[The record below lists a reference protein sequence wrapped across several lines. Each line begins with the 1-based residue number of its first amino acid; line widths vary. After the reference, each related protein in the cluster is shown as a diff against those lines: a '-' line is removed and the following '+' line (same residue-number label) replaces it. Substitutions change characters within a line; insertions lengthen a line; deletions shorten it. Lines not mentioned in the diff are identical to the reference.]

1 MSRVLNLMA
10 FVIFATTLFMRS
22 VDPVIPQIASGL
34 NVTPTT
40 AALLSTGF
48 TLPYALVQPVLGA
61 LADMFSKTR
70 LIAVCMLV
78 VGIAT
83 IACGLATNFEMLM
96 ILRVIAGI
104 AAGGVFPIALAVAGD
119 RVPVQQRQV
128 AIGRLLFAAMS
139 GNLLGASGA
148 GVIGDVVGWRG
159 VFFVTGVIDLVALA
173 VALPGFRSMNESP
186 GRFDLS
192 TFVPNYRAVF
202 SNPLAKYCF
211 GAVFIEAL
219 FLFGVFPY
227 MAVLLRDVGETR
239 ASIAGVVIA
248 GFGIGG
254 VIYTFMVAWLVAHIS
269 ERRLMATGGM
279 VMGACLLVIAL
290 RMPWPVE
297 FVNFMLMGFGFYLL
311 HGCIQVLCHGIGAV
325 GARVGYRG
333 ALDVFLSWPGGR
345 PRRLRRRPQLVSESR
360 PCSWSERR
368 HWPQPDGPARCV
380 FGGAPRKASRV
391 PDRGRRPGRAPTRP
405 SGAFRPARTRRS
417 AFRHADTSSR
427 RCATI
432 SA

>member
-1 MSRVLNLMA
+1 MGRVLNLMA

-34 NVTPTT
+34 NVTATT

-61 LADMFSKTR
+61 LADMFSKAR
-70 LIAVCMLV
+70 LIAVCMLI

-96 ILRVIAGI
+96 VLRVIAGI

-128 AIGRLLFAAMS
+128 AIGRLLFAAMA

-159 VFFVTGVIDLVALA
+159 VFFVTGAIDLIALA
-173 VALPGFRSMNESP
+173 VAIPGFRSMNESP

-192 TFVPNYRAVF
+192 TFIPNYRAVF

-227 MAVLLRDVGETR
+227 MAVLLREAGETR

-254 VIYTFMVAWLVAHIS
+254 VIYTMMVAWLVAHIR
-269 ERRLMATGGM
+269 ERKLMAAGGM

-297 FVNFMLMGFGFYLL
+297 FMNFIVMGFGFYLL
-311 HGCIQVLCHGIGAV
+311 HGCVQVYVTELAPSARGSATAAHSMFFFLGQAAGPVVYGAGLVSIGITPVLVIGAI
-325 GARVGYRG
+325 
-333 ALDVFLSWPGGR
+333 ALTATGWTCALC
-345 PRRLRRRPQLVSESR
+345 LRRS
-360 PCSWSERR
+360 
-368 HWPQPDGPARCV
+368 GP
-380 FGGAPRKASRV
+380 KN
-391 PDRGRRPGRAPTRP
+391 
-405 SGAFRPARTRRS
+405 
-417 AFRHADTSSR
+417 
-427 RCATI
+427 
-432 SA
+432 

>member
-1 MSRVLNLMA
+1 MGGVLNLMA

-34 NVTPTT
+34 NVTPAT

-83 IACGLATNFEMLM
+83 IACGLAISFEMLM
-96 ILRVIAGI
+96 TLRIIAGI

-128 AIGRLLFAAMS
+128 AIGRLLFAAMM

-159 VFFVTGVIDLVALA
+159 VFFVTGAIDLVALA
-173 VALPGFRSMNESP
+173 VAMPGFRSMNESP

-192 TFVPNYRAVF
+192 TFMPNYRAVF

-227 MAVLLRDVGETR
+227 MAVLLQDTGAAR

-254 VIYTFMVAWLVAHIS
+254 VIYTVMVAWLVAHIS

-290 RMPWPVE
+290 RMPWPIE
-297 FVNFMLMGFGFYLL
+297 FMNFMLMGFGFYLL
-311 HGCIQVLCHGIGAV
+311 HGCIQVYVTELAPSARGSATAAHSMFFFLGQAAGPVVYGAGLVTVGITLVLVV
-325 GARVGYRG
+325 GAA
-333 ALDVFLSWPGGR
+333 ALAATGWTCAIYL
-345 PRRLRRRPQLVSESR
+345 
-360 PCSWSERR
+360 
-368 HWPQPDGPARCV
+368 
-380 FGGAPRKASRV
+380 
-391 PDRGRRPGRAPTRP
+391 
-405 SGAFRPARTRRS
+405 RRS
-417 AFRHADTSSR
+417 APKG
-427 RCATI
+427 
-432 SA
+432 

>member
-1 MSRVLNLMA
+1 LSNSTGWQSAETREIKIFMGRVLNLMA

-78 VGIAT
+78 VGITT
-83 IACGLATNFEMLM
+83 IACGFATNFEMLM
-96 ILRVIAGI
+96 TLRVIAGI

-128 AIGRLLFAAMS
+128 AIGRLLFAAMT

-159 VFFVTGVIDLVALA
+159 VFFVTGAIDLVALA
-173 VALPGFRSMNESP
+173 VAMPGFRSMNESP

-192 TFVPNYRAVF
+192 TFIPNYRAVF

-227 MAVLLRDVGETR
+227 MAVLLREAGETH

-254 VIYTFMVAWLVAHIS
+254 VIYTLMVAWLVAHVS
-269 ERRLMATGGM
+269 EQRLMAAGGM
-279 VMGACLLVIAL
+279 MMGACLLVITL
-290 RMPWPVE
+290 RMPWPIE
-297 FVNFMLMGFGFYLL
+297 FVNFMVMGFGFYLL
-311 HGCIQVLCHGIGAV
+311 HGCIQVYVTELAPSARGSATAGHSMFFFLGQAAGPVVYGAGLTSVGITPVLVV
-325 GARVGYRG
+325 GAA
-333 ALDVFLSWPGGR
+333 ALAVTGWTCAL
-345 PRRLRRRPQLVSESR
+345 RLRR
-360 PCSWSERR
+360 
-368 HWPQPDGPARCV
+368 
-380 FGGAPRKASRV
+380 
-391 PDRGRRPGRAPTRP
+391 
-405 SGAFRPARTRRS
+405 
-417 AFRHADTSSR
+417 TSPKG
-427 RCATI
+427 
-432 SA
+432 

>member
-1 MSRVLNLMA
+1 MGRVLNLMA

-96 ILRVIAGI
+96 ILRVVAGV

-128 AIGRLLFAAMS
+128 AIGRLLFAAMT

-159 VFFVTGVIDLVALA
+159 VFFVTGAIDLVALA
-173 VALPGFRSMNESP
+173 VAIPGFRSLNELP

-192 TFVPNYRAVF
+192 TFIPNYRAVF

-227 MAVLLRDVGETR
+227 MAVLLREAGETH

-254 VIYTFMVAWLVAHIS
+254 VIYTVMVAWLVAHIS

-290 RMPWPVE
+290 RMSWPVE
-297 FVNFMLMGFGFYLL
+297 FMNFMVMGFGFYLL
-311 HGCIQVLCHGIGAV
+311 HGCIQVYVTELAPSARGSATAGHSMFFFLGQAAGPVVYGAGLTSVGITPVLAV
-325 GARVGYRG
+325 GAV
-333 ALDVFLSWPGGR
+333 ALAATGWTCALC
-345 PRRLRRRPQLVSESR
+345 L
-360 PCSWSERR
+360 
-368 HWPQPDGPARCV
+368 
-380 FGGAPRKASRV
+380 
-391 PDRGRRPGRAPTRP
+391 
-405 SGAFRPARTRRS
+405 RRS
-417 AFRHADTSSR
+417 APKG
-427 RCATI
+427 
-432 SA
+432 

>member
-1 MSRVLNLMA
+1 MGRVLNLMA

-96 ILRVIAGI
+96 ILRVVAGV

-128 AIGRLLFAAMS
+128 AIGRLLFAAMT

-159 VFFVTGVIDLVALA
+159 VFFVTGAIDLVALA
-173 VALPGFRSMNESP
+173 VAIPGFRSLNELP

-192 TFVPNYRAVF
+192 TFIPNYRAVF

-227 MAVLLRDVGETR
+227 MAVLLREAGETH

-254 VIYTFMVAWLVAHIS
+254 VIYTVMVAWLVAHIS
-269 ERRLMATGGM
+269 ERRLMAAGGM

-290 RMPWPVE
+290 RMSWPVE
-297 FVNFMLMGFGFYLL
+297 FMNFMVMGFGFYLL
-311 HGCIQVLCHGIGAV
+311 HGCIQVYVTELAPSARGSATAGHSMFFFLGQAAGPVVYGAGLTSVGITPVLAV
-325 GARVGYRG
+325 GAV
-333 ALDVFLSWPGGR
+333 ALAATGWTCALC
-345 PRRLRRRPQLVSESR
+345 L
-360 PCSWSERR
+360 
-368 HWPQPDGPARCV
+368 
-380 FGGAPRKASRV
+380 
-391 PDRGRRPGRAPTRP
+391 
-405 SGAFRPARTRRS
+405 RRS
-417 AFRHADTSSR
+417 APKG
-427 RCATI
+427 
-432 SA
+432 